1 MGVFTRSFIGGSV
14 MLAFTLIL
22 RVMFNSPFLPE
33 ILAGRFFAIV
43 PGEIESRAVL
53 IIGVYGKY
61 ITVIVSATVLA
72 ALYGLYGVL
81 YERFYGLLHVRE
93 NIVKRLIFSVPPW
106 LLQTI
111 SVLILGGATQVSPL
125 TALIYLLPS
134 HLLYGAFLG
143 GLGQRSII
151 AENVEVKRKSPT
163 RRIFVRKIVP
173 ATVGIAILIYGIDRF
188 LLPLLNNTETSKLS
202 LPEIYATEVTSTDQF
217 YRTDITLIPPSVNSV
232 EWRLTVNGAVKKPS
246 IYTYDQIQK
255 LPSVKEYVTLECIS
269 NFIGGPLIGTAL
281 WEGVSLLTVLKEAG
295 LKQEARYVVFYG
307 EDQYSVSIPLET
319 ALKESLILA
328 YKMNEEALNNIH
340 GFPLRAVVPG
350 IYGMMNAKWIN
361 KVELVSEE
369 YLGYWQTRG
378 WSNTAVIETTSII
391 MIPPGISRISGATP
405 IAGIAFAGDRGIS
418 DVEVSTDGGKTW
430 SKAILKD
437 PLSNYSWLIWMTEWL
452 PKEDGSKTITVRATD
467 KTGKTQTSQIRG
479 TYPEGATGFH
489 AIDVIVEK
497 TQVDS
502 LQP

>member
-1 MGVFTRSFIGGSV
+1 LGVFTRGFIGGS
-14 MLAFTLIL
+14 MMIAFTLVL

-33 ILAGRFFAIV
+33 ILAGRFFAVV

-61 ITVIVSATVLA
+61 ITVMVSALVLA
-72 ALYGLYGVL
+72 ALYGLYGIL
-81 YERFYGLLHVRE
+81 YERFNGRLHVKE
-93 NIVKRLIFSVPPW
+93 NLVKGFIFSIPPW
-106 LLQTI
+106 LFQTV
-111 SVLILGGATQVSPL
+111 SVLLGGAIQVSAFA
-125 TALIYLLPS
+125 ALAYLLPA

-143 GLGQRSII
+143 GLGQKSMI
-151 AENVEVKRKSPT
+151 AETTEVKRKPLT

-173 ATVGIAILIYGIDRF
+173 AAVGAAILIYGIDRF
-188 LLPLLNNTETSKLS
+188 LLPLLSNAGTSKLS
-202 LPEIYATEVTSTDQF
+202 LPEIYATEVTSNDQF
-217 YRTDITLIPPSVNSV
+217 YRTDITLIPPSVNKV
-232 EWRLTVNGAVKKPS
+232 EWRLNVNGAVEKPS
-246 IYTYDQIQK
+246 AYTYDQIK
-255 LPSVKEYVTLECIS
+255 ILPSVKEYVTLECIS
-269 NFIGGPLIGTAL
+269 NPVGGPLIGTAL
-281 WEGVSLLTVLKEAG
+281 WEGVSLSTILKEAG
-295 LKQEARYVVFYG
+295 LRQEAKYVVFHG

-319 ALKESLILA
+319 ALKERLILA
-328 YKMNEEALNNIH
+328 YKMNGEEMNNIH

-361 KVELVSEE
+361 RVEIVSEE

-391 MIPPGISRISGATP
+391 KTPPAIFRISDATP

-418 DVEVSTDGGKTW
+418 NVEVSTDDGKTW
-430 SKAILKD
+430 SKAMLKD
-437 PLSNYSWLIWMTEWL
+437 PLSNYTWIIWTTEWL
-452 PKEDGSKTITVRATD
+452 PKDDGPKTITVRATD

-479 TYPEGATGFH
+479 TYPEGATGYH

-502 LQP
+502 SRP